1 MIYFTSDWHIF
12 HNQKFIWESRGF
24 SSIEEHDETILLR
37 CNEIVK
43 PDDELW
49 ILGDLAMGGNELEWN
64 RIFFNLKCQN
74 VHIIEGNHD
83 LKAKKQI
90 YKERYNFI
98 YEGMAQLMK
107 VSKKRYFYLSH
118 YPTIVD
124 NYLHSHEIPMWNISG
139 HTHSTEV
146 ISSFYPCVYNVAVD
160 AHNCY
165 PVSLEQIKNDI
176 LKYEGKI

>member
-1 MIYFTSDWHIF
+1 MIYFTSDWHIG

-24 SSIEEHDETILLR
+24 SSIEEHDEAILLR

-49 ILGDLAMGGNELEWN
+49 ILGDLVMGTDESEWDKV
-64 RIFFNLKCQN
+64 FCNLNCSN
-74 VHIIEGNHD
+74 IHYIEGNHESD
-83 LKAKKQI
+83 KKMDRYDYI
-90 YKERYNFI
+90 YKLH
-98 YEGMAQLMK
+98 YEGLAQIIK
-107 VSKKRYFYLSH
+107 VSKRRKFYLSH
-118 YPTIVD
+118 YPTLVD
-124 NYLHSHEIPMWNISG
+124 NYINPYDVPMWNISG
-139 HTHSTEV
+139 HTHSSEV
-146 ISSFYPCVYNVAVD
+146 SSSYPCVYNVAVD